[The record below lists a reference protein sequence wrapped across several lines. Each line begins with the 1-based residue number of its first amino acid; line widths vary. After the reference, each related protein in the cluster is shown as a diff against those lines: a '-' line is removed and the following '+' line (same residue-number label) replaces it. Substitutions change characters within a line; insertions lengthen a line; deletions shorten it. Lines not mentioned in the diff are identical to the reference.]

1 MDTLRSLLETK
12 SLSPKTAFRDLLDY
26 LFIVWSPGT
35 DLVAMGNSGCG
46 PITPDRPYVVL
57 TNSVGIAES
66 ARFIEKSVCDH
77 NGGVLEGEL
86 LLCKVYIGN
95 MAELVGKEM

>member
-12 SLSPKTAFRDLLDY
+12 SFNTKTVFRDLLDY

-46 PITPDRPYVVL
+46 PITLERPYVVL

-66 ARFIEKSVCDH
+66 ARFTDGGCGQ

-95 MAELVGKEM
+95 MAELVGKEL